1 MQNLTQGGS
10 VPKRPRRTEERGE
23 TNALEERKVK
33 ALESITFGL
42 DRLTSVM
49 ERVEQETRTCGDLA
63 ALHAFKEADF
73 PNIEWDRWER
83 FTDFVIN
90 ESEKWVQDKLEGK
103 GVEEEL

>member
-1 MQNLTQGGS
+1 
-10 VPKRPRRTEERGE
+10 
-23 TNALEERKVK
+23 
-33 ALESITFGL
+33 
-42 DRLTSVM
+42 M

-63 ALHAFKEADF
+63 TLHAFKEADF
-73 PNIEWDRWER
+73 PNIEWDRRER